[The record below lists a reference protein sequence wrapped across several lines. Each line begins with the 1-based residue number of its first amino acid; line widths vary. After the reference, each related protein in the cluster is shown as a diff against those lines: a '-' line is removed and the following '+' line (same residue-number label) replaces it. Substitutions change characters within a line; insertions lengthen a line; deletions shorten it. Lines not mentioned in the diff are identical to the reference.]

1 MHGPTLRVRFTEVS
15 VKRESTVFQTKK
27 FNFPYPFSDLAFK
40 QKLCYH
46 YLDSSA
52 NKKFFKFISNS
63 HIFLSFLLFWN

>member
-46 YLDSSA
+46 YLD
-52 NKKFFKFISNS
+52 
-63 HIFLSFLLFWN
+63 